1 MELRRYLSIL
11 RRHLLLVLVT
21 LAVALT
27 SGWLTTSRVKV
38 YVAQAT
44 IFVGRFDSRVSGN
57 SNTDPLVAAQLAA
70 TTFTKMITSLPTAEL
85 AVQNAGIPR
94 KPKVALAETSAS
106 LATSTT
112 LIDVK
117 VADVDPVVAANL
129 ANAEASAFT
138 DLLKQLEPDASTGG
152 VGIPASIFETA
163 RVPTKAQTNSLKRNI
178 ELAAIFG
185 VIVAAA
191 LAILLEYI
199 DLTVRGVL
207 DAQRRLELPVLAAIP
222 LHRARA

>member
-11 RRHLLLVLVT
+11 RRHLVLVLVT
-21 LAVALT
+21 LVVALT
-27 SGWLTTSRVKV
+27 TGWLTTSRVKV
-38 YVAQAT
+38 YAAQAT
-44 IFVGRFDSRVSGN
+44 IFVGRFDTRSN
-57 SNTDPLVAAQLAA
+57 ISNTDPLVAAQLAA
-70 TTFTKMITSLPTAEL
+70 TTFTKMVTSLPTAER
-85 AVQNAGIPR
+85 AVQQGIPR

-106 LATSTT
+106 LETNTT

-117 VADVDPVVAANL
+117 VTDVDPVVAANL

-138 DLLKQLEPDASTGG
+138 DLLKQLEPDASNG
-152 VGIPASIFETA
+152 VPASIFETA